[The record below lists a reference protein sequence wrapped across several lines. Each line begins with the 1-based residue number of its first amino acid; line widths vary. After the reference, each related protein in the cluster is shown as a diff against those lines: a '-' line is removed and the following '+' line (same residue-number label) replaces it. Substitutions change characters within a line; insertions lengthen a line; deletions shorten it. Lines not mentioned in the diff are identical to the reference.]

1 MTSRGDV
8 HWLDDEQQQAW
19 RALMM
24 GMTLLNERLD
34 DDLRRDCGMSLT
46 EYEVL
51 VRLSERPGRAM
62 RMAHLADAMA
72 HSRSRVTHT
81 VARMEAAGYITRG
94 TTPEDGRGVVAT
106 MTDKGY
112 DLLVSAAPGHVE
124 SVRRNMVD
132 LVEASD
138 FQALGRVFDR
148 VADHL
153 VTRHPE
159 SEIRG

>member
-1 MTSRGDV
+1 MTSPGDV
-8 HWLDDEQQQAW
+8 HWLNDEQQRAW

-106 MTDKGY
+106 MTDKGH
-112 DLLVSAAPGHVE
+112 DLLAGAAPGHVT

-132 LVEASD
+132 LVDASD
-138 FQALGRVFDR
+138 FLALGRVFDL

-153 VTRHPE
+153 VTSHPE

>member
-1 MTSRGDV
+1 MTSSPDV
-8 HWLDDEQQQAW
+8 RWLDDEQQRAW

-51 VRLSERPGRAM
+51 VRLSERPQRAM

-81 VARMEAAGYITRG
+81 VARMETAGYIVRG

-106 MTDKGY
+106 MTDKGH

-132 LVEASD
+132 LVDATE
-138 FQALGRVFDR
+138 FLALGRVFDK
-148 VADHL
+148 VSDHL